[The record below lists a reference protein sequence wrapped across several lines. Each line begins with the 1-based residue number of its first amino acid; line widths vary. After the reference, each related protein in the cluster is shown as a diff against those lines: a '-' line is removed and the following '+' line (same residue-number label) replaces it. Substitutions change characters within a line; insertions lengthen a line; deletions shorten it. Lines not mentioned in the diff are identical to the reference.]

1 MNSDNIKKIIDRV
14 VEHFSPLS
22 IFLYGSRAR
31 DDFLPC
37 SDYEIGVL
45 FDKKNMVDEGK
56 LQDTIKADAQFRIYP
71 YELELFISG
80 DFDLPFETA
89 IFLKKT
95 AFRGITLWGD
105 KIIENMQTPPVTVT
119 CIMRDIKFQ
128 IGRASDAIVCGNSG
142 YDKIAAQL
150 FFKSCLLG
158 CKDLVILETRTF
170 PISYKEILYSS
181 KGINLKEY
189 SGITDKAYKARVDGT
204 FNRKDLLNNV
214 WFLNKFVERRIIKTY
229 RKIGDAVLIS

>member
-1 MNSDNIKKIIDRV
+1 MDSDNIKKIIDRV

-45 FDKKNMVDEGK
+45 FDKKNMVDEVK
-56 LQDTIKADAQFRIYP
+56 LKEVVNTDSQFKIYP
-71 YELELFISG
+71 YESESFISG

-89 IFLKKT
+89 IFLRQIT
-95 AFRGITLWGD
+95 FGGITLWGN
-105 KIIENMQTPPVTVT
+105 KIIESMQIPPVTVI
-119 CIMRDIKFQ
+119 CIMRDIKFY

-142 YDKIAAQL
+142 YNKIASQL

-158 CKDLVILETRTF
+158 CKDLIILETGIF
-170 PISYKEILYSS
+170 PISYKEILHIS
-181 KGINLKEY
+181 KSIDLKKY
-189 SGITDKAYKARVDGT
+189 SGITDKAYKSRVDGIFT
-204 FNRKDLLNNV
+204 QKDLLDNV
-214 WFLNKFVERRIIKTY
+214 WFLNKFVERRIIETY
-229 RKIGDAVLIS
+229 RKTGDAVLIK